1 MKRFLIILMI
11 VCISVAATDIV
22 LAKVSFGGWDK
33 WDEELP
39 PWDNKNW
46 KETAYSEFVSFPP
59 LEGSIL
65 WFWVGEEWHI
75 IKLGRSQSAG
85 TENIFFLLTRL
96 SFIKNKKLQASI
108 VLFSPALTSKG
119 AKGIGVVAIE
129 DAYATAEIAIAAFP
143 PTEGEVV
150 IRAYEKKNGSFLF
163 LEEWTV
169 AFKNK
174 TVIFDEKTI
183 KFAQKYKD
191 WLISQSQQITD
202 GEVTI
207 LPQLIVRDDKKKE
220 FLIGV
225 ELSIFDE
232 GKTKKLIF

>member
-1 MKRFLIILMI
+1 MKRFLIILLI
-11 VCISVAATDIV
+11 VCILVVATDIV

-33 WDEELP
+33 WDKELP

-46 KETAYSEFVSFPP
+46 KETAYSALVSFPP
-59 LEGSIL
+59 LGGSIL
-65 WFWVGEEWHI
+65 WFWTGEKWKSR
-75 IKLGRSQSAG
+75 KLGRSSSVG
-85 TENIFFLLTRL
+85 TENVFFSLTRL

-108 VLFSPALTSKG
+108 VLFSPAPINKG
-119 AKGIGVVAIE
+119 VKGTVVIKE
-129 DAYATAEIAIAAFP
+129 AYATAEIAIAAFP
-143 PTEGEVV
+143 PTKGEVV
-150 IRAYEKKNGSFLF
+150 IRAYEKKNGSLLF

-174 TVIFDEKTI
+174 TVIFNEKTI

-191 WLISQSQQITD
+191 WLTSQPQQITG

-220 FLIGV
+220 FFIGM
-225 ELSIFDE
+225 ELSIFDG